1 MLMVSCNAE
10 MKSKDNNNQDGLF
23 VFTVDARDAMAAHNK
38 LLVKVADFTQA
49 HQTVKSKI
57 YECVSGDKVWDGQ
70 GSLLETRF
78 AAGLE
83 HRPGVRFTTKIDTM
97 HVMSLMEAKP

>member
-1 MLMVSCNAE
+1 MVSCNAE

-57 YECVSGDKVWDGQ
+57 YECVSGDKVWTAKVACLRR
-70 GSLLETRF
+70 GS
-78 AAGLE
+78 
-83 HRPGVRFTTKIDTM
+83 RPGLNTGQASGLPPKLTPC
-97 HVMSLMEAKP
+97 MSCH